1 MIITIHRFN
10 MIFNRKLR
18 KNLAPKKVLP
28 DSLRKNIDR
37 FSGEKKKPNKCRV
50 LKALSLRNLV
60 RQRVTA
66 LAEVQRLKTAA
77 EFFAIRQQVLR
88 RIFTE
93 RRRTAWKQSKASS
106 ARCSSHHAIPSRNA
120 SRKLTRNIFMFR
132 PTKPSTP
139 CWWSFGMPARRST

>member
-18 KNLAPKKVLP
+18 KNLAPKKVLQKK
-28 DSLRKNIDR
+28 LKKNIDR
-37 FSGEKKKPNKCRV
+37 FSGEKKKLNKCRV
-50 LKALSLRNLV
+50 LKALSLRSLV

-66 LAEVQRLKTAA
+66 LAEVQRLKTAG
-77 EFFAIRQQVLR
+77 EFFALRQQVLR

-93 RRRTAWKQSKASS
+93 RRRTAWKQSRASS

-120 SRKLTRNIFMFR
+120 SRKLTRNIFTSR
-132 PTKPSTP
+132 RTKPSTP
-139 CWWSFGMPARRST
+139 CCWRVALRARRAT